1 MSFDDHRTDAWQ
13 LYGRYPRHFLSEEE
27 MAMAIKQS
35 EAIKVDSTSTV
46 SGGVAFY
53 TTISSRLCGEST
65 TALLVPNPDRS
76 RYQFFFSDPQGVIS
90 RISGSL
96 VSLYSEMPPSA
107 IIKLARYAHDVASYG
122 DVSEAVARQ
131 KGTYGDELRRF
142 LQGAHDHPVRRGS
155 YCLNVLA
162 FFVCLRGL
170 SSGKGKGDDD
180 D

>member
-1 MSFDDHRTDAWQ
+1 MSFDDHRPDAWQ

-35 EAIKVDSTSTV
+35 EATKVDSSCTTV
-46 SGGVAFY
+46 SGVAFH

-96 VSLYSEMPPSA
+96 VSLYSEMSPSA
-107 IIKLARYAHDVASYG
+107 MVKLAGHAHDVDSYG

-131 KGTYGDELRRF
+131 RGAYGDELRRF
-142 LQGAHDHPVRRGS
+142 LQGAQDYPVRRGS

-180 D
+180 